1 METFS
6 MLLKKFKK
14 KMLINAKNKYFFN
27 HHTKIRLEKNS
38 YLEKYFSQDFETS
51 PQYTRILGAYL
62 KNKTK

>member
-1 METFS
+1 MEWVISQELLDTPKCVKFVRKLMETFS

-38 YLEKYFSQDFETS
+38 YLEKYFS
-51 PQYTRILGAYL
+51 
-62 KNKTK
+62 